1 MTDDDAQAWRFQ
13 AIVEGAPEAIIAA
26 NPEGVIRL
34 WSPGAEAM
42 FGYRADEALGQRLD
56 LIIPEAYR
64 ERHWTGFYSVM
75 QTGTS
80 RYGRQML
87 AVPALRKDGTR
98 ISIEFHVVVLHDPAG
113 ALAGWPRSSATLPSA
128 GNVNALCESGSRTW
142 RQARPSGNALDW
154 SVEVVECS
162 SMFPPSVC
170 MTS

>member
-26 NPEGVIRL
+26 NPEGAIRL
-34 WSPGAEAM
+34 WNPGAEAM

-113 ALAGWPRSSATLPSA
+113 ALAGMAAIVRDVTERWERERALRKRVQDLEA
-128 GNVNALCESGSRTW
+128 G
-142 RQARPSGNALDW
+142 QAER
-154 SVEVVECS
+154 
-162 SMFPPSVC
+162 
-170 MTS
+170 

>member
-1 MTDDDAQAWRFQ
+1 
-13 AIVEGAPEAIIAA
+13 
-26 NPEGVIRL
+26 
-34 WSPGAEAM
+34 M

-80 RYGRQML
+80 RYGRQLL

-113 ALAGWPRSSATLPSA
+113 ALAGMAAIVRDVTERWERERALRKRVQDLEA
-128 GNVNALCESGSRTW
+128 G
-142 RQARPSGNALDW
+142 QAER
-154 SVEVVECS
+154 
-162 SMFPPSVC
+162 
-170 MTS
+170 

>member
-1 MTDDDAQAWRFQ
+1 MTDDAQAWRFQ

-26 NPEGVIRL
+26 NPEGAIRL
-34 WSPGAEAM
+34 WNPGAEAM

-113 ALAGWPRSSATLPSA
+113 ALAGMAAIVRDVTERWERERALRKRVQDLEA
-128 GNVNALCESGSRTW
+128 G
-142 RQARPSGNALDW
+142 QAER
-154 SVEVVECS
+154 
-162 SMFPPSVC
+162 
-170 MTS
+170 

>member
-34 WSPGAEAM
+34 WNPGAEAM

-113 ALAGWPRSSATLPSA
+113 ALAGMAAIVRDVTERWERERALRKRVQDLEA
-128 GNVNALCESGSRTW
+128 G
-142 RQARPSGNALDW
+142 QAER
-154 SVEVVECS
+154 
-162 SMFPPSVC
+162 
-170 MTS
+170 

>member
-1 MTDDDAQAWRFQ
+1 MTDDAQAWRFQ

-34 WSPGAEAM
+34 WNPGAEAM

-80 RYGRQML
+80 RYGRQLL

-113 ALAGWPRSSATLPSA
+113 ALAGMAAIVRDVTERWERERALRKRVQDLEA
-128 GNVNALCESGSRTW
+128 G
-142 RQARPSGNALDW
+142 QAER
-154 SVEVVECS
+154 
-162 SMFPPSVC
+162 
-170 MTS
+170 

>member
-113 ALAGWPRSSATLPSA
+113 ALAGMAAIVRDVTERWERERALRKRVQDLEA
-128 GNVNALCESGSRTW
+128 G
-142 RQARPSGNALDW
+142 QAER
-154 SVEVVECS
+154 
-162 SMFPPSVC
+162 
-170 MTS
+170 

>member
-13 AIVEGAPEAIIAA
+13 AIVEGATEAIIAA

-34 WSPGAEAM
+34 WNPGGEAM

-98 ISIEFHVVVLHDPAG
+98 ISIEFHVVVLHDPTG
-113 ALAGWPRSSATLPSA
+113 ALAGMAAIVRDVTERWERERALRKRVQDLEA
-128 GNVNALCESGSRTW
+128 G
-142 RQARPSGNALDW
+142 QAER
-154 SVEVVECS
+154 
-162 SMFPPSVC
+162 
-170 MTS
+170 

>member
-1 MTDDDAQAWRFQ
+1 MTDDAAQAWRFQ

-34 WSPGAEAM
+34 WNPGAEVM

-80 RYGRQML
+80 RYGRQLL

-113 ALAGWPRSSATLPSA
+113 ALAGMAAIVRDVTERWERERALRKRVQDLEA
-128 GNVNALCESGSRTW
+128 G
-142 RQARPSGNALDW
+142 QAER
-154 SVEVVECS
+154 
-162 SMFPPSVC
+162 
-170 MTS
+170 